1 MYIYIYI
8 YIYYS
13 YRHIHACARRN
24 APFLISARPAASQA
38 PGTPACLR
46 CTLGV
51 LSHVCTLGA
60 AAALHEPKLEAD
72 FEHSR
77 RAGTRLL

>member
-1 MYIYIYI
+1 MYIYILFI
-8 YIYYS
+8 QTHTCM
-13 YRHIHACARRN
+13 RAQKR
-24 APFLISARPAASQA
+24 PFQRSARPAASQA

-60 AAALHEPKLEAD
+60 AATEAD

-77 RAGTRLL
+77 RAGARLL

>member
-1 MYIYIYI
+1 MYVYIYIYI

-51 LSHVCTLGA
+51 LSHGA
-60 AAALHEPKLEAD
+60 AATEAD

-77 RAGTRLL
+77 RAGARLL